1 MILPEDFFDRIGP
14 AVNSSRSLFL
24 FGPPGN
30 GKTTVAE
37 LVADIL
43 GGEVFVPHAIEV
55 DGQQQARGT
64 AALMMPHEFISADAY
79 DFADGAHGA
88 YESLGVTQRRKI
100 LFVKPDYFILCDL
113 LSGEGSHT
121 YEQFFHFAGPAQN
134 QSAQVTLD
142 PETLAAVTDHADVAN
157 VHVFPAHIDGMTA
170 SFVEAQETE
179 EAMAVA
185 SRLRRDGMAGPSVL
199 AVLCDLQA
207 EAGMVPEARRTC
219 SELVEFNSD
228 DPGARQRLGDL
239 FLRQAWYADAYRQYK
254 TLVESFEGAPGALLR
269 LAAAAAG
276 MGKVDEALRI
286 ERKVASGDGEPGPM
300 DPRRWARLHS
310 AARLAG
316 MILDAKA
323 SNDKNTL
330 KALLRNLKRTQVFG
344 SSASIVVLV
353 WEDLHVKMDLV
364 AMREDEVF
372 PVSERISADQVGLQ
386 MMDLGRKAP
395 ADVKISVKLKG
406 APLRRA
412 VKFKLF
418 TITWDGKNFTIDRQ
432 ISQIEPG
439 ETTTPSGYPA

>member
-1 MILPEDFFDRIGP
+1 MSFVLRNMLQSIVKTGRLTVIEPSGASSKFGDGTGEPIVLKINDYKTVLKLALDPDISMGIYFPSGVNWAQVQRGLAALKTPEARVKEVKRILESHPDDPMG
-14 AVNSSRSLFL
+14 RSLL
-24 FGPPGN
+24 IYAL
-30 GKTTVAE
+30 VE
-37 LVADIL
+37 L
-43 GGEVFVPHAIEV
+43 
-55 DGQQQARGT
+55 R
-64 AALMMPHEFISADAY
+64 
-79 DFADGAHGA
+79 
-88 YESLGVTQRRKI
+88 
-100 LFVKPDYFILCDL
+100 
-113 LSGEGSHT
+113 
-121 YEQFFHFAGPAQN
+121 
-134 QSAQVTLD
+134 
-142 PETLAAVTDHADVAN
+142 
-157 VHVFPAHIDGMTA
+157 
-170 SFVEAQETE
+170 ETE

-185 SRLRRDGMAGPSVL
+185 SRLRRDGLAGPSVL

-254 TLVESFEGAPGALLR
+254 TLVEVFSDTPGALLR

-323 SNDKNTL
+323 SNDKDNI
-330 KALLRNLKRTQVFG
+330 KALSRNLKRTQVFG

-353 WEDLHVKMDLV
+353 WEDLHVRLDLE

-372 PVSERISADQVGLQ
+372 PVSERISADNVGLQ

-395 ADVKISVKLKG
+395 LDVEISVKLKG
-406 APLRRA
+406 APLQRA
-412 VKFKLF
+412 VQFKLF
-418 TITWDGKNFTIDRQ
+418 TITWDGKKFTIDRQ

-439 ETTTPSGYPA
+439 ETAPVDAESV